1 MTFFFN
7 NVSLHNQLSKNNF
20 DSELGDDE
28 FILQI
33 DNDNFEIE
41 KVFKMFKNE
50 DCVNSLYN
58 GIEQMYGEL
67 GESPD
72 FTRQE
77 ELIKMITTL

>member
-1 MTFFFN
+1 M
-7 NVSLHNQLSKNNF
+7 
-20 DSELGDDE
+20 
-28 FILQI
+28 
-33 DNDNFEIE
+33 E

-77 ELIKMITTL
+77 ELIKMITIL

>member
-7 NVSLHNQLSKNNF
+7 NVSLHNQLIKNNF
-20 DSELGDDE
+20 DSEFGDDE

-33 DNDNFEIE
+33 DNDNFEME

-50 DCVNSLYN
+50 DSVNSLYN

-67 GESPD
+67 GESTD

>member
-1 MTFFFN
+1 M
-7 NVSLHNQLSKNNF
+7 SRRKSKNKFN
-20 DSELGDDE
+20 SKIGDDE

-41 KVFKMFKNE
+41 KVFKLFKNE

-67 GESPD
+67 GKSPD
-72 FTRQE
+72 LTRQE
-77 ELIKMITTL
+77 ELIKLISIL

>member
-1 MTFFFN
+1 MTFFFY
-7 NVSLHNQLSKNNF
+7 NVSLHNLLIKNKFN
-20 DSELGDDE
+20 SEIGDDE
-28 FILQI
+28 FIFQI

-41 KVFKMFKNE
+41 KVFKLFKNE

-72 FTRQE
+72 LTRQE
-77 ELIKMITTL
+77 ELIKLISIL